1 MGTWR
6 ILQRVGSHRWTTD
19 DVVTA
24 YVAKTE
30 IYSKREQTI
39 GDEKKSISYLDLGCG
54 NASVLQM
61 VSWGLMEDFDL
72 TAFGIEARSEAVNL
86 AKRSLAFNIGEHNI
100 GKKISVIN
108 ADFRVLQSS
117 SLISNCNDVTNAIHN
132 DCFEDF
138 EKVKSQKFDLITG
151 TPPYFRVDFSTEDKA
166 NDTTSEKIVT
176 KAVINQG

>member
-1 MGTWR
+1 
-6 ILQRVGSHRWTTD
+6 
-19 DVVTA
+19 
-24 YVAKTE
+24 
-30 IYSKREQTI
+30 
-39 GDEKKSISYLDLGCG
+39 
-54 NASVLQM
+54 M
-61 VSWGLMEDFDL
+61 VSWALMEDFNI

-86 AKRSLAFNIGEHNI
+86 AKRSLAFNIGKHNI
-100 GKKISVIN
+100 GKKISLIN

-117 SLISNCNDVTNAIHN
+117 SLIRDYNGVNGVNGVNDVTNAIHN

-166 NDTTSEKIVT
+166 NTTNNTTSEKVVT